1 MFLNFVLRFLDFRWG
16 PREFFLV
23 FSVLKNVTNL
33 TSKKKRQ
40 NAGGKNSEKTLLCAR
55 MDSMS
60 TF

>member
-33 TSKKKRQ
+33 TSKKNDKMRV
-40 NAGGKNSEKTLLCAR
+40 EKTQKKLFCVPGWIL
-55 MDSMS
+55 
-60 TF
+60 